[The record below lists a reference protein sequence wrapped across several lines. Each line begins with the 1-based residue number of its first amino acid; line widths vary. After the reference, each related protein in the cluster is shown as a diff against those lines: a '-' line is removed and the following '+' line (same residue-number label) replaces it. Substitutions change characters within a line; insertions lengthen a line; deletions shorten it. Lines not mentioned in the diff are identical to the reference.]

1 MIKDLD
7 DRIAASVF
15 GGLNEQQDAELNQM
29 LDLPT
34 TSEEEFQAFF
44 EHNGIDVE
52 SDVTNAI
59 RLFNREYLGGENA

>member
-29 LDLPT
+29 LDVPT
-34 TSEEEFQAFF
+34 TSDEEFQAFF
-44 EHNGIDVE
+44 ERNGIDVE
-52 SDVTNAI
+52 GDVTSAI